1 MPSSRKRWNPGEEVV
16 LDLRPHWRFF
26 LRPALLLVV
35 AIAGFVGGA
44 VLDLPEAAQVALAAL
59 TLTAL
64 CWFVVRYA
72 RWATTSFVVTT
83 DRLIHRSGVLAK
95 RGVEIPLESVQTVFS
110 SQSLLE
116 RLLRCGDLVIES
128 GGERGRQ
135 AFSDISR
142 PSLVQDEIHRQI
154 EANGRRMAGWGRG
167 GGGGSSIT
175 ERLEQLDDLRRR
187 GVVTQAEFDAKKAT
201 LLDQL

>member
-1 MPSSRKRWNPGEEVV
+1 MNPGEEIV

-26 LRPALLLVV
+26 LRPALLLVL
-35 AIAGFVGGA
+35 AIVGFVVGA
-44 VLDLPEAAQVALAAL
+44 VLDLPEAVQVALAAV
-59 TLTAL
+59 TLGAL

-95 RGVEIPLESVQTVFS
+95 RGIEIPLENVQTVFS

-154 EANGRRMAGWGRG
+154 EANGRRMAGWGS
-167 GGGGSSIT
+167 GGGSSIT
-175 ERLEQLDDLRRR
+175 ERLEQLEDLRRR
-187 GVVTQAEFDAKKAT
+187 GVVTQAEFDAKRAT
-201 LLDQL
+201 LLAQL

>member
-1 MPSSRKRWNPGEEVV
+1 M

-26 LRPALLLVV
+26 LGPASLLVL
-35 AIAGFVGGA
+35 ALSGFVAGA
-44 VLDLPEAAQVALAAL
+44 VLDLPEGVQVALAGV
-59 TLTAL
+59 TLGAL
-64 CWFVVRYA
+64 CWFAGRYA

-83 DRLIHRSGVLAK
+83 DRLVHRSGVLGR
-95 RGVEIPLESVQTVFS
+95 RGIEIPLESVQTVFF

-142 PSLVQDEIHRQI
+142 PSSVQNEIHRQI
-154 EANGRRMAGWGRG
+154 EANGHRTYGARRG
-167 GGGGSSIT
+167 GEPSIT
-175 ERLEQLDDLRRR
+175 ERLQQLDDLRRR

-201 LLDQL
+201 LLDRL